1 MVLFCNTLKTCGVT
15 SIVALIPQ
23 NSWIMRI
30 PFPGPLNRIA
40 SHDKHF
46 TASSHSLGL
55 SAHISVFIR
64 SKSSIV

>member
-1 MVLFCNTLKTCGVT
+1 MVLFCNTLTTCGGT

-40 SHDKHF
+40 SHDQHF
-46 TASSHSLGL
+46 TASSLGL
-55 SAHISVFIR
+55 GFSAHISVFIW